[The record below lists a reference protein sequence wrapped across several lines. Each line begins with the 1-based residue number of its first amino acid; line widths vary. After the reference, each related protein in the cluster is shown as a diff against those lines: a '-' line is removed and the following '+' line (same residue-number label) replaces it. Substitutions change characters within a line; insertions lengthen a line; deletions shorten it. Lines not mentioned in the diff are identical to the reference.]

1 MINVLSAQQYGKKLK
16 ATIQSTGKLGF
27 TEPTAEEFGL
37 DKPCWMKVANDD
49 EVDGLL
55 YLILIREEDPD
66 AFQVCKSGEYYYL
79 PTKYLFDALG
89 YDYQNKKIMFD
100 IVRVSEL
107 DSVLG
112 GLVYRMKRRFG
123 KGKVEE

>member
-1 MINVLSAQQYGKKLK
+1 MIKVLSAQQYGKKLK

-27 TEPTAEEFGL
+27 TESTAEEFEL
-37 DKPCWMKVANDD
+37 DKPCWMKVAADD
-49 EVDGLL
+49 EVDELL
-55 YLILIREEDPD
+55 YLILVREEDKD

-89 YDYQNKKIMFD
+89 YDYEKKKIMFD

-107 DSVLG
+107 DHELG
-112 GLVYRMKRRFG
+112 GTVYRMKRRYG
-123 KGKVEE
+123 KGKEEE